1 MNAKSEEKA
10 KEIIEK
16 LEALQKEAA
25 DVSSELQT
33 LAEEESDGDLAETLK
48 NICEDYAS
56 ELDGNFESAIDD
68 IDTLLSPQGSS
79 LRIDVKFE

>member
-25 DVSSELQT
+25 DVFSELQT